1 MYVSNSSTSKT
12 DGYRCYHHKGPGV
25 PTASQSVNCNHLGKY
40 VIIYNERNRTVQYP
54 AGWYTT
60 LAILE
65 LCKVR
70 IHGKYNY
77 ISVVFKCGIYMT
89 TCIFRELPENW
100 KETKNSKVFL
110 SNANVR
116 ENRDAYQAL
125 TIQKQLSTQDKERRQ
140 NNKHNIIQ
148 KN

>member
-1 MYVSNSSTSKT
+1 
-12 DGYRCYHHKGPGV
+12 
-25 PTASQSVNCNHLGKY
+25 
-40 VIIYNERNRTVQYP
+40 
-54 AGWYTT
+54 
-60 LAILE
+60 
-65 LCKVR
+65 
-70 IHGKYNY
+70 
-77 ISVVFKCGIYMT
+77 MT

-100 KETKNSKVFL
+100 QETKNSKVFL

-125 TIQKQLSTQDKERRQ
+125 TIQKQLWTQDRERRQ

>member
-1 MYVSNSSTSKT
+1 LYVSNSSTSKT
-12 DGYRCYHHKGPGV
+12 DGYRCYHHKGPGL
-25 PTASQSVNCNHLGKY
+25 PTAHQSVNCNHLGKY
-40 VIIYNERNRTVQYP
+40 VIIYNERKSTATYP
-54 AGWYTT
+54 ATWYTE

-77 ISVVFKCGIYMT
+77 ISVVFKCGIYVT

-100 KETKNSKVFL
+100 QETKNSKVFL

-116 ENRDAYQAL
+116 ENRDAYQTL
-125 TIQKQLSTQDKERRQ
+125 TIQKQLWTQDRERRQ

>member
-12 DGYRCYHHKGPGV
+12 DGYRCYHHKGPGL
-25 PTASQSVNCNHLGKY
+25 PTAHQSVNCNHLGKY
-40 VIIYNERNRTVQYP
+40 VIIYNERKSTATYP
-54 AGWYTT
+54 ATWYTD

-77 ISVVFKCGIYMT
+77 ISVVFKCGIYVT

-100 KETKNSKVFL
+100 QETKNSKVFL

-116 ENRDAYQAL
+116 ENRDAYQTL
-125 TIQKQLSTQDKERRQ
+125 TIQKQLWTQDRERRQ